1 MSDDKPIKLPKIFKR
16 ERTPRLHI
24 VAWILLP
31 LVRLM
36 FKVVPHGHEK
46 LPKKGAYVLVGNHL
60 TNVDP
65 LAVAYFGYFILRR
78 APHFLAKEALFRV
91 PIVGFA
97 LRMGGQIPV
106 FRGGGPKNDDSLRL
120 AHEFLKAGH
129 TINIFPEGTLTREPN
144 LWPMRGKSGAVRLAL
159 ETDVPVYA
167 IAHWGAEKILPRYGS
182 KFRPGFWK
190 HVDILVGDEID
201 LSPYRGHQLSSAE
214 LTEATDLVMTK
225 ITELVERLRG
235 EKAPAARYNP
245 AHTGQSVT
253 GNFVKAE
260 KAAAAT
266 ASKSAAAAAKAS
278 KASGK

>member
-1 MSDDKPIKLPKIFKR
+1 MSKAKPTKLPKIFKR
-16 ERTPRLHI
+16 ERTARLHI

-31 LVRLM
+31 IVRLM

-46 LPKKGAYVLVGNHL
+46 LPKKGAYVLVGNHV

-78 APHFLAKEALFRV
+78 APHFLAKESLFRV
-91 PIVGFA
+91 PFVGFV

-106 FRGGGPKNDDSLRL
+106 FRGGGSKNDDSLRL

-167 IAHWGAEKILPRYGS
+167 LAHWGAEKILPRYGS

-190 HVDILVGDEID
+190 RVDVIVGDEID
-201 LSPYRGHQLSSAE
+201 LSAYRGHHLSAAE
-214 LTEATDLVMTK
+214 LTEATELVMTK
-225 ITELVERLRG
+225 ITELVEQLRG

-260 KAAAAT
+260 KAAA
-266 ASKSAAAAAKAS
+266 KAAAGAKKAS
-278 KASGK
+278 N